1 MEVDSKKLFKNIKTF
16 KNVANINILKCYKI
30 LFNIIGI
37 LKNIGS
43 NLIILVLLF
52 HLICIILFY
61 MIFHK
66 KIINIIKAIIFGI
79 KNIRLLKERKKDKIT
94 KEAKLKDKKDV
105 ETIKNADKKN
115 IISKINFRN
124 ASLKQKKKIKR
135 KQKNNNL
142 PIKKKINPISINIT
156 NVNQFNK
163 KNIIIINKESKKEN
177 IINNR
182 NKVKQLETNI
192 KNGDSSLKV
201 LNKENKE
208 KIRKVKSIMK
218 YNDEEMNKLEYIFAI
233 KYDKRTF
240 CQYYISLLKAKHN
253 LIFSFFNKDD
263 YNSNIIKIN
272 FFFIGFVIEL
282 TVNSL
287 FFSDNTMHKI
297 YDDEG
302 TYNIEYRLP
311 KSIYSFL
318 ISKVLSEFLKFLA
331 LSEKGILVF
340 KQNKSAENIEQRAAR
355 LKNKIKIKFA
365 IYFILTT
372 IILLFCWYYISIFC
386 AVYQNTQLLL
396 ISDGLISFG
405 ISLINPFG
413 YYLVPGLF
421 RIPSLKKKRP
431 YLYLISKIVQL
442 I

>member
-142 PIKKKINPISINIT
+142 
-156 NVNQFNK
+156 
-163 KNIIIINKESKKEN
+163 
-177 IINNR
+177 NNR

-302 TYNIEYRLP
+302 TYNIEYRLR